1 MLSLCCRELDVR
13 RRGGVVRV
21 RPLVAVVG
29 AGLVVLAVAGCGTD
43 SGASTPTTVSET
55 VTVKTTAGR
64 GADAAP
70 APAPDGEIIQYTED
84 GIYPVAGD
92 TIDPS
97 YSRIP
102 AGWYVLQTSS
112 DAGDRGSWTRC
123 RTLAC
128 GPNDVISSGTIDGG
142 STFVGAIE
150 VLPTDAAFKM
160 TGLQLS
166 PGVSPI
172 G

>member
-1 MLSLCCRELDVR
+1 MLSLCCRELDGR
-13 RRGGVVRV
+13 RRGGVVTV
-21 RPLVAVVG
+21 RQLVAAVG
-29 AGLVVLAVAGCGTD
+29 AAAAVLAVAGCGSD
-43 SGASTPTTVSET
+43 SDASTPTTTTVTET
-55 VTVKTTAGR
+55 VTVPATKSR

-84 GIYPVAGD
+84 RVYPVAGD
-92 TIDPS
+92 TIDPT

-102 AGWYVLQTSS
+102 AGWYNLQSGASGT
-112 DAGDRGSWTRC
+112 GSWARC

-128 GPNDVISSGTIDGG
+128 APNDIIASGTLDGNG
-142 STFVGAIE
+142 IVGAVKIE
-150 VLPTDAAFKM
+150 KTDAAFKM
-160 TGLQLS
+160 AGLQLS